1 MDINFNQNQIENQ
14 GSFFLQITLDA
25 KAIYMPKIIDRYG
38 NSRSKTNTANKT
50 ENKAYEICICRDSNR
65 IFISNDGCL
74 TSAGK
79 EEDCGL

>member
-1 MDINFNQNQIENQ
+1 MDINFNQNQLENQ

-50 ENKAYEICICRDSNR
+50 ENKAYEICICRDSSKL
-65 IFISNDGCL
+65 FISNDGCL

-79 EEDCGL
+79 DKDCGS